1 MEQQALNAQAAGEII
16 TGLEH
21 EIGKVIVGQHTLI
34 RRMLTAL
41 FAAIPFAVSK
51 GRARSGCGHLLLEGV
66 PGVAK
71 TLTATTLAQAI
82 SAKFQRVQL
91 TPDLLPADIL
101 GTRVYDA
108 KTSTFR
114 IEQGPVFTNILL
126 ADEINRATPKTQS
139 ALLEAMQERQVT
151 LADTTFPLDDPFWV
165 LATQNPVEQEGVYTL
180 PEAQL
185 DRFSMML
192 RVGYPSQGE
201 EVEMLQVRMN
211 QTTIERRVSP
221 SDVHVLREFIYS
233 TVHVDHKILEY
244 IVRLGRATRDP
255 AERRARRSA
264 RDAAARHLA
273 ALVSA
278 PPGAEPRDRVPAR
291 PHLGPARRR
300 EGDLLRRDAPPH
312 RADGARA
319 GGGRGRRHHPA
330 GPADGGADP
339 MIPEHVMKELRYIEV
354 FTDRK
359 IRNQRVGT
367 YQSPQRGPGFDFD
380 EHQPYRPGDDVRR
393 IDWNVTA
400 RMGAPFVRHTHAE
413 REMNVMVAMDVS
425 RSMALGTTTALEA
438 RDDDLHHRVDSLFRP
453 VGSDQHRLRRLRRQG
468 AARRRSRAGRARP
481 PGRCSSRPGRSSP
494 RRRRR

>member
-1 MEQQALNAQAAGEII
+1 MIEHQALNAQAAGEII
-16 TGLEH
+16 AGLER

-51 GRARSGCGHLLLEGV
+51 GRAKSGCGHLLLEGV

-185 DRFSMML
+185 DRFSMLL
-192 RVGYPSQGE
+192 RVGYPSAGE
-201 EVEMLQVRMN
+201 EVEMLQVRLN
-211 QTTIERRVSP
+211 QMTIERRVST
-221 SDVHVLREFIYS
+221 SDVSVMREFIHQ
-233 TVHVDHKILEY
+233 TVYIDPKILEY

-255 AERRARRSA
+255 GSVGRADLRELLQLGISPRSYQHLLALTRVTAFLHGRTWVLPDDVKEIFCDATRHRIARTVRAQAENV
-264 RDAAARHLA
+264 DADAIL
-273 ALVSA
+273 
-278 PPGAEPRDRVPAR
+278 E
-291 PHLGPARRR
+291 
-300 EGDLLRRDAPPH
+300 DLLTAVP
-312 RADGARA
+312 
-319 GGGRGRRHHPA
+319 
-330 GPADGGADP
+330 
-339 MIPEHVMKELRYIEV
+339 IP
-354 FTDRK
+354 
-359 IRNQRVGT
+359 
-367 YQSPQRGPGFDFD
+367 
-380 EHQPYRPGDDVRR
+380 
-393 IDWNVTA
+393 
-400 RMGAPFVRHTHAE
+400 
-413 REMNVMVAMDVS
+413 
-425 RSMALGTTTALEA
+425 
-438 RDDDLHHRVDSLFRP
+438 
-453 VGSDQHRLRRLRRQG
+453 
-468 AARRRSRAGRARP
+468 
-481 PGRCSSRPGRSSP
+481 
-494 RRRRR
+494 

>member
-1 MEQQALNAQAAGEII
+1 M
-16 TGLEH
+16 
-21 EIGKVIVGQHTLI
+21 
-34 RRMLTAL
+34 
-41 FAAIPFAVSK
+41 
-51 GRARSGCGHLLLEGV
+51 
-66 PGVAK
+66 AK

-192 RVGYPSQGE
+192 RVGYPSAGRGSRDAAGADE
-201 EVEMLQVRMN
+201 PDDDRAARVAVGRAACCASSST
-211 QTTIERRVSP
+211 QTV
-221 SDVHVLREFIYS
+221 Y
-233 TVHVDHKILEY
+233 VDRKILEY

-255 AERRARRSA
+255 GSVGRADLREMLQLGISPRSYQ
-264 RDAAARHLA
+264 HLL
-273 ALVSA
+273 ALSRVTA
-278 PPGAEPRDRVPAR
+278 FLHGRTWVLPG
-291 PHLGPARRR
+291 RR

-319 GGGRGRRHHPA
+319 GG
-330 GPADGGADP
+330 
-339 MIPEHVMKELRYIEV
+339 E
-354 FTDRK
+354 
-359 IRNQRVGT
+359 
-367 YQSPQRGPGFDFD
+367 
-380 EHQPYRPGDDVRR
+380 
-393 IDWNVTA
+393 
-400 RMGAPFVRHTHAE
+400 
-413 REMNVMVAMDVS
+413 
-425 RSMALGTTTALEA
+425 
-438 RDDDLHHRVDSLFRP
+438 
-453 VGSDQHRLRRLRRQG
+453 
-468 AARRRSRAGRARP
+468 
-481 PGRCSSRPGRSSP
+481 
-494 RRRRR
+494 RRRRRHPRRSC